1 MSELD
6 AAMDHHIYY
15 LVHQEKRNFS
25 VVDFRRF
32 IVDGKEYRMTAGTFR
47 NKVLKRKKLGTIELD
62 CKSGCA
68 FYTIKGH
75 KFSNPMTPYH
85 TGGIFSSSVTVGR
98 QTPLYKWLRNLPVE
112 RQSLHN
118 IRLRFEDEGIWQ
130 AMSQIHPTGINTTNQ
145 DIALDTWLFNNDI
158 DILVTIH
165 HTDTVTVTMACSYK
179 PIATDVN
186 GLVDC
191 VEVLVRTEDRIT
203 AMLSKTNNYNDGNK
217 SDVTVPS
224 FRKWIG
230 VMWHFGV
237 DGIDTYDKE
246 AFHVTFEEGVSD
258 IYTIY
263 TKRMKDGTLR
273 PRIERQEYSKN
284 PFVEIFLEKLYPAGV
299 LR

>member
-6 AAMDHHIYY
+6 AAMDQHIDY

-85 TGGIFSSSVTVGR
+85 TGGIFSSGVAVGR
-98 QTPLYKWLRNLPVE
+98 QTPLFKWLRNLPVE
-112 RQSLHN
+112 NQSFHN
-118 IRLRFEDEGIWQ
+118 IRLRFEAEGIWH
-130 AMSQIHPTGINTTNQ
+130 AMSQIHPTRINTTNQ
-145 DIALDTWLFNNDI
+145 DIALDTWLFNSDI
-158 DILVTIH
+158 EILVTIH
-165 HTDTVTVTMACSYK
+165 HSDIVTVTMVCSYR

-191 VEVLVRTEDRIT
+191 IEALVRTEDRIT
-203 AMLSKTNNYNDGNK
+203 GMLSTLNNLNDENK
-217 SDVTVPS
+217 LNVVVPS

-237 DGIDTYDKE
+237 DGTDTYDKE

-284 PFVEIFLEKLYPAGV
+284 PFVEIFLEKLYPAGD

>member
-6 AAMDHHIYY
+6 NAMDQHIEY
-15 LVHQEKRNFS
+15 LVHHEKRNFS

-75 KFSNPMTPYH
+75 KFSNLMTPHH
-85 TGGIFSSSVTVGR
+85 TGGIFSSGVTAGR
-98 QTPLYKWLRNLPVE
+98 QTPLYKWLKNLPVE

-118 IRLRFEDEGIWQ
+118 IRLRFEAEGIWQ
-130 AMSQIHPTGINTTNQ
+130 DMSQIHPTRINTANQ
-145 DIALDTWLFNNDI
+145 DIALDTWLFTNGI
-158 DILVTIH
+158 DILITIH

-191 VEVLVRTEDRIT
+191 VEDLVRTEDRIT
-203 AMLSKTNNYNDGNK
+203 AMLSNTNNYNDGNK
-217 SDVTVPS
+217 SNVTVPS

-246 AFHVTFEEGVSD
+246 AFHVTFEEGISD

-273 PRIERQEYSKN
+273 PRIERQEYSNN
-284 PFVEIFLEKLYPAGV
+284 PFISIFLEKLYPGGI
-299 LR
+299 LK